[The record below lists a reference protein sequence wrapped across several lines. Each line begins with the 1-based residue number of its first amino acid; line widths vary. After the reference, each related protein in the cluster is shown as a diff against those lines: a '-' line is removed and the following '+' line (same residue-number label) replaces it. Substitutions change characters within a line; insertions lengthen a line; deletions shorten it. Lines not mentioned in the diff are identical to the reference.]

1 MGTEKKRIIL
11 LLSKYLE
18 RDDVRDIEGL
28 SVDGIVCGKQQHAAF
43 ERRRPGRVY
52 PRQAQAP
59 LQPRR
64 QQGRPHAHNCPR
76 LLIRA
81 RRGRNAANVG
91 VWRAQSGHPAHG
103 ALLSCIF
110 SLVPCINRRGRP
122 FPSQRTPA
130 WTVQKPEYSAS
141 RPPPATPRTGSIARP
156 ASLWGTARRETRAI
170 ATSYAVCR
178 PKSPVEGS
186 REIK

>member
-1 MGTEKKRIIL
+1 MSEIL
-11 LLSKYLE
+11 RARAS
-18 RDDVRDIEGL
+18 
-28 SVDGIVCGKQQHAAF
+28 AASCVAS
-43 ERRRPGRVY
+43 RSMRPSSAG
-52 PRQAQAP
+52 AQGARSP
-59 LQPRR
+59 TASASSAATPPSA
-64 QQGRPHAHNCPR
+64 GPRPHAHNCPR

-81 RRGRNAANVG
+81 RRGRDAANVG

-110 SLVPCINRRGRP
+110 SLVPCKNRWGRP

-170 ATSYAVCR
+170 ATPYAACR